1 MVVSR
6 WRNKKNQLAN
16 RNTHPLAIHLP
27 GRKEKQSLSSPK
39 LLAALRWKAALWN
52 RVATVISCSH
62 RFFGPCC
69 SPLGAWRHTA
79 FRRNHLNTIFLL
91 AHSNERHQTWETAN
105 SFFFLGIGWLACSRA
120 TFPCLCVKGDTYLHG
135 SQHRTNDKKVWWQ
148 KNGRERE
155 RERDGHGRRHKPK
168 QKCFAHTRAPT
179 YVDAGGRRKKPP
191 GRHYGREWGGK
202 NKERKTRTTTTMTT
216 SAIGRRRY
224 SGRRRDVIKEAPL
237 PARKVCVPVEVVA
250 FRRPQKIRP
259 FKSGSIPD

>member
-6 WRNKKNQLAN
+6 WRKKKNQLAN

-135 SQHRTNDKKVWWQ
+135 SKHRTNDRKVWWQ
-148 KNGRERE
+148 KNERE
-155 RERDGHGRRHKPK
+155 REMAMAAVTSQSKN
-168 QKCFAHTRAPT
+168 ALHTREPQRMWT
-179 YVDAGGRRKKPP
+179 PGGDGKSRPE
-191 GRHYGREWGGK
+191 GITGGSEGGK
-202 NKERKTRTTTTMTT
+202 IKREKPV
-216 SAIGRRRY
+216 RRRRW
-224 SGRRRDVIKEAPL
+224 RRRL
-237 PARKVCVPVEVVA
+237 LVEEGTVEGVA
-250 FRRPQKIRP
+250 TL
-259 FKSGSIPD
+259 